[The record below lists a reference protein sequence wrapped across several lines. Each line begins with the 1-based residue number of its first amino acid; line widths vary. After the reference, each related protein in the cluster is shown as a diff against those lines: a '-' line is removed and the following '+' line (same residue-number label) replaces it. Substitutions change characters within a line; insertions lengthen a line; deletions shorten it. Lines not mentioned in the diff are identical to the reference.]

1 MLGSQ
6 LFLALSGS
14 QTNDRSWLN
23 LLSTTVLVFS
33 VMSVTPGCQYE
44 KGTAKCM
51 GYRLL
56 SLTIA
61 YVYFNFSKSRRIN
74 KSSKME

>member
-6 LFLALSGS
+6 LVLALSGS

-23 LLSTTVLVFS
+23 LLSTTVLFFS

-44 KGTAKCM
+44 KGTAKCI
-51 GYRLL
+51 GCRLL
-56 SLTIA
+56 SSDHCLCL
-61 YVYFNFSKSRRIN
+61 FQLQ
-74 KSSKME
+74 

>member
-1 MLGSQ
+1 MLGGQ

-23 LLSTTVLVFS
+23 LLPTTVLVFS

-44 KGTAKCM
+44 KGTAKCI
-51 GYRLL
+51 GCSYSL
-56 SLTIA
+56 LTIA

-74 KSSKME
+74 KSSKVE